1 MEQHTV
7 YLALGTNLGNRF
19 ANLKEAVSALPPQ
32 MEVKAKS
39 EVYETLPWGFKE
51 QEQFLNQVL
60 RVETYLQPEPLLRH
74 LKRLEIALGRKE
86 SFPNGPRQ
94 IDLDILFYD
103 DLVLYSPALMIPHP
117 YVHERGFVLVPL
129 MDIAPDFVHPV
140 RQKTIRELVSIA
152 DVSGIRKYERESNG
166 NR

>member
-7 YLALGTNLGNRF
+7 YLALGTNLGNRL